1 MQSKETIIIQGRETT
16 PEDISIVKRMISN
29 NPKWSRWRLS
39 VELSKEWNWYTAKG
53 QLKDMACRS
62 FLLKLDQ
69 LGYIKLPARKRKAP
83 VRMKGNAI
91 QPVLHDISPI
101 NHKLKDILPIE
112 VIPLFL
118 NTDYQVLFDFFLNK
132 YHYLSYR
139 GSVGENIKYLIFDCF
154 HRPLACVL
162 FGSSAWKVECRDRFI
177 GWDKEIRKRN
187 INLITN
193 NMRFLIL
200 PWVSVKYLASH
211 LLGDISRRIMN
222 DWQKKYAHPVYLL
235 ETFVERDRFKGSCYK
250 ASNWIF
256 VGETKGRSRNDRYS
270 KLKVPV
276 KDVYLFPLSKDFREE
291 LKEINI

>member
-1 MQSKETIIIQGRETT
+1 MQAKETIIIQGRETT
-16 PEDISIVKRMISN
+16 PDDISFVKRMISN

-39 VELSKEWNWYTAKG
+39 IELSKEWNWYTTKG

-69 LGYIKLPARKRKAP
+69 RGYIKLPARKRKAP
-83 VRMKGNAI
+83 VRMNGNGI
-91 QPVLHDISPI
+91 QPVLHDMSPI
-101 NHKLKDILPIE
+101 NHKLKDIMPIE

-162 FGSSAWKVECRDRFI
+162 FGSSAWKVESRDRFI
-177 GWDKEIRKRN
+177 GWDKEIRERN

-211 LLGDISRRIMN
+211 LLGDISRRIMI
-222 DWQKKYAHPVYLL
+222 DWQKKYGHPVYLL

-276 KDVYLFPLSKDFREE
+276 KDVYLFPLSKDFREK